1 MARATKYITADIT
14 EALLYEAKQIGVRN
28 FTRTALT
35 KYLYLLDYWV
45 AKENNGKTF
54 IGVEWRFY
62 HYGPYSEA
70 LSSDIDFLPTL
81 PFINKVDVS
90 RENKDFTLYS
100 LGEYTRNKTLETL
113 GISSN
118 VKDRLLQAV
127 KAFAGDLNGLLNFV
141 YFETEPMI
149 GTSPGDVLSFE
160 NLRKQ
165 NFKQDI
171 KPIKVKI
178 DSVEKAARIKALVSR
193 IGEKWQQSQSRS
205 PLKTPPIRDAHYLET
220 LDDETIINDGNNH
233 LGSFKFSKE
242 H

>member
-1 MARATKYITADIT
+1 MAKATKYITADIT
-14 EALLYEAKQIGVRN
+14 EALLYEAKLIGVRS

-35 KYLYLLDYWV
+35 KYLYLVDYWM

-54 IGVEWRFY
+54 IGVEWRFH

-70 LSSDIDFLPTL
+70 LASDIDFLPTL

-90 RENKDFTLYS
+90 REDKDFTLYS
-100 LGEYTRNKTLETL
+100 LGEYSRNKTLEAV
-113 GISSN
+113 GITSN

-149 GTSPGDVLSFE
+149 GISPGDVLSFE

-171 KPIKVKI
+171 KLIKVQI
-178 DSVEKAARIKALVSR
+178 DSVEKAARIKALVSK
-193 IGEKWQQSQSRS
+193 IGEKWQESQNGK
-205 PLKTPPIRDAHYLET
+205 PLKTLPIRDAHYLET
-220 LDDETIINDGNNH
+220 LEPETIINDGNSHYGN
-233 LGSFKFSKE
+233 LKFSKE